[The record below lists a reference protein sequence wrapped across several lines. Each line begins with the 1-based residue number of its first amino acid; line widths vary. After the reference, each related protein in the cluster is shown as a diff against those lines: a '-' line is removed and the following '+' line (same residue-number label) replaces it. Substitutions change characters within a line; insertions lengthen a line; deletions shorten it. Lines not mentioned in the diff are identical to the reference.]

1 MCSESFK
8 ENVIL
13 LTMYNEEDQCILI
26 KKKSEW
32 LARVGGREE
41 RISSETILCG
51 IIMWKTCHTHRIY
64 NTWSDPS
71 VNHGFWV
78 TVHPWILTRCNKRI
92 TLMQNLIIRG
102 DCTCVRAEVTWEIS
116 TQFYCEPETALKLK
130 FYFKKSLTRNNSRFN
145 LSDDICKYHLWP

>member
-13 LTMYNEEDQCILI
+13 LTRYNEEDQCILI
-26 KKKSEW
+26 KKSEW

-51 IIMWKTCHTHRIY
+51 IIMWETRHTHRIY
-64 NTWSDPS
+64 NTWSDS
-71 VNHGFWV
+71 NVNYGFWV
-78 TVHPWILTRCNKRI
+78 MVHPCIFTCCNKCI

-102 DCTCVRAEVTWEIS
+102 DCTCVRAEVT
-116 TQFYCEPETALKLK
+116 
-130 FYFKKSLTRNNSRFN
+130 
-145 LSDDICKYHLWP
+145 